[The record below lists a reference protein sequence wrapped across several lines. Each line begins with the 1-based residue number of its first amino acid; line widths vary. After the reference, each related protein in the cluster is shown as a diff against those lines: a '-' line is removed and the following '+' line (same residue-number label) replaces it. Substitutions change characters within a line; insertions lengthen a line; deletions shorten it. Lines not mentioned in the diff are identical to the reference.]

1 LEKGKKELGIE
12 TYAINKDDDDDY
24 IGTQLGDDDD
34 DYGDDGSTT
43 GILDEI
49 QVRKNSIIK

>member
-1 LEKGKKELGIE
+1 MEKGKKELGIE